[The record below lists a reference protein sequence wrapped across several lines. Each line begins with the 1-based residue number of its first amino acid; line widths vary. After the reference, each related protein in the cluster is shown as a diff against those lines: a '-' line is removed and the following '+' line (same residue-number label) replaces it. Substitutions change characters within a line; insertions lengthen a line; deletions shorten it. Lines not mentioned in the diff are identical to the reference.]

1 MNNNCRMR
9 CIPCRSFPVGR
20 GRIDDDHN
28 GIKSLLKA
36 RKVSSRH
43 SVPAKIRPRDRD
55 SSGRSVGN
63 ATGQMSE
70 SLPSVLVST
79 RLA

>member
-1 MNNNCRMR
+1 M
-9 CIPCRSFPVGR
+9 SKLSVGR

-63 ATGQMSE
+63 VTGQMSE

-79 RLA
+79 RLV

>member
-1 MNNNCRMR
+1 M
-9 CIPCRSFPVGR
+9 SKLSVGR

-55 SSGRSVGN
+55 SFQADRS
-63 ATGQMSE
+63 ATR
-70 SLPSVLVST
+70 PA
-79 RLA
+79 R